1 MIELKNVTIQS
12 ASNENVLVNIN
23 QKFLDNE
30 TSYIIGKS
38 GAGKSSLLKAI
49 YGELPI
55 ASGEILVDN
64 EKLRYGTIKELL
76 CHRRKLGIVFQDF
89 QLIEFWTVF
98 QNIAYVLYIEN
109 LPFNEIS
116 RRVKEIAMDLDIL
129 DKLEKYCSEISGG
142 EQQRVAIAR
151 AVVKNP
157 DILLADEPTG
167 NLDPLK
173 STEIMLI
180 LNKLAEKRRM
190 TTIIV
195 THDYSLIEKQGNSIY
210 EIKDQQ
216 ISKVIEGKEK

>member
-1 MIELKNVTIQS
+1 M
-12 ASNENVLVNIN
+12 
-23 QKFLDNE
+23 
-30 TSYIIGKS
+30 
-38 GAGKSSLLKAI
+38 
-49 YGELPI
+49 
-55 ASGEILVDN
+55 
-64 EKLRYGTIKELL
+64 
-76 CHRRKLGIVFQDF
+76 
-89 QLIEFWTVF
+89 
-98 QNIAYVLYIEN
+98 
-109 LPFNEIS
+109 
-116 RRVKEIAMDLDIL
+116 
-129 DKLEKYCSEISGG
+129 
-142 EQQRVAIAR
+142 AIAR